1 MRRLL
6 SLALL
11 ALAAF
16 SIMGFAQLGTQ
27 QQPIYMLF
35 PPSTN
40 TAVIQPSAEAI
51 SAYLFQE
58 TGLYVIPSVA
68 ADGAAL
74 IEAFR
79 TAEGDVFGIP
89 TSVQYVQIYAATDGG
104 VDCVMGAVRSG
115 YTYYYASIYALR
127 EKGYTSVQ
135 DLAGKTWIYS
145 EINSGSG
152 YKYPKAFFELNGVA
166 WGDVVETGG
175 HPNSMIALMEGQ
187 GDFCTGYGSPPLAP
201 QCLQDQGIR
210 WEYGDDPDLMVW
222 DLFNNKLVREE
233 LRWPCLDLRDAVS
246 ETYPDIFEKVG
257 IVAVAGPIPND
268 CLAFV
273 NDFPTD
279 LKDRIVAALQKHILT
294 PEGLAIW
301 NQKQFY
307 QWSGMQPITDEYYD
321 LVRQLYGYP
330 IPDRG

>member
-1 MRRLL
+1 
-6 SLALL
+6 
-11 ALAAF
+11 
-16 SIMGFAQLGTQ
+16 
-27 QQPIYMLF
+27 
-35 PPSTN
+35 
-40 TAVIQPSAEAI
+40 
-51 SAYLFQE
+51 
-58 TGLYVIPSVA
+58 
-68 ADGAAL
+68 
-74 IEAFR
+74 
-79 TAEGDVFGIP
+79 
-89 TSVQYVQIYAATDGG
+89 
-104 VDCVMGAVRSG
+104 
-115 YTYYYASIYALR
+115 
-127 EKGYTSVQ
+127 
-135 DLAGKTWIYS
+135 
-145 EINSGSG
+145 
-152 YKYPKAFFELNGVA
+152 
-166 WGDVVETGG
+166 
-175 HPNSMIALMEGQ
+175 MIALMEGQ

-273 NDFPTD
+273 NDFPAD